1 MVVSEFL
8 DKVVITSAKRGSR
21 SLQKYTLPLNQTIL
35 DISNDIQDKDLSFI
49 KELSKNKKVF
59 LINREPISHISSGL
73 VNYTET
79 FMDTG
84 IGWGKC
90 GNVHDEFMKYLW
102 KNEGMNRFRDI
113 IYASAERNKFHE
125 NRVTKELK
133 NIITQKELLSLLNF
147 WIGFINK
154 NYEFFFPLGEHDLHI
169 SSVQGITKKIANVI
183 ENGEIVDLELQPNL
197 FQYMGFKNINDME
210 MKSRFS
216 QRIPKQFFKILI
228 EYIYYGN
235 MQYVVD
241 GFKKIYG
248 KCSVIRSG
256 TLKRALPNPYL
267 KEYLDNEIKI
277 YNELK
282 QYPIFGFKL

>member
-21 SLQKYTLPLNQTIL
+21 SLHKYTIPLNQTIINITD
-35 DISNDIQDKDLSFI
+35 DIESKDLEFI
-49 KELSKNKKVF
+49 RELSKTKKVF

-84 IGWGKC
+84 MGWSEC
-90 GNVHDEFMKYLW
+90 GNVYDELMKFLW
-102 KNEGMNRFRDI
+102 ENEGRNKFRDI
-113 IYASAERNKFHE
+113 IYASAERNRFDE
-125 NRVTKELK
+125 NKVTKELK
-133 NIITQKELLSLLNF
+133 NIVTQKELLSLLNF

-154 NYEFFFPLGEHDLHI
+154 NYEYFFPLGNHDLHI
-169 SSVQGITKKIANVI
+169 SSIQGITKKIANVI

-197 FQYMGFKNINDME
+197 FQYMGFKNIRDIE

-235 MQYVVD
+235 KQYVVD
-241 GFKKIYG
+241 GFKNIYG

-256 TLKRALPNPYL
+256 TLKRALPNLYL

-282 QYPIFGFKL
+282 QYPISRFKI